1 MGAPW
6 RVLYGLPRHDRGRG
20 PRRFSEKFLPRRS
33 GVATIT
39 VHSILNMFAKKIG
52 IDLGTTTVLVY
63 MPKKGII
70 INEPSVVAISVVDK
84 KVLAVGKEAKE
95 MLGRTPDTI
104 VAKRPL
110 KDGVIADYR
119 TTEAMLRYFINKA
132 LGGMRLFRV
141 EVMVAVP
148 GGITSTERRAVIDA
162 TISAGAKAAY
172 IIKEPVVAAIG
183 ADIPIGSASG
193 HMIIDIGGGT
203 SEIAVIS
210 LGGIVSSSSIRIG
223 GNKLDAAIQEHVRR
237 KHNLAIGERTAEEI
251 KIRIGSA
258 LYLEQKLEMQ
268 VKGRDMIN
276 GLPRIVTLS
285 SDDVTDAIQHELQGM
300 IEAIK
305 DVLQNTPPE
314 LSADVMEKGMV
325 LSGGTAQLR
334 NLDKLF
340 AEATGVPAFVA
351 DDPQKAVARGT
362 GIALEN
368 LESYK
373 RSIFSS

>member
-1 MGAPW
+1 
-6 RVLYGLPRHDRGRG
+6 
-20 PRRFSEKFLPRRS
+20 
-33 GVATIT
+33 
-39 VHSILNMFAKKIG
+39 MFAKKIG

-63 MPKKGII
+63 IPKKGIVLH
-70 INEPSVVAISVVDK
+70 EPSVVAISIADK
-84 KVLAVGKEAKE
+84 RVLAVGKEAKE

-132 LGGMRLFRV
+132 LGGMRVFRP

-162 TISAGAKAAY
+162 TISAGARAAY

-183 ADIPIGSASG
+183 ADIPIGSPSG

-210 LGGIVSSSSIRIG
+210 LGGIVSSTSVRIG
-223 GNKLDAAIQEHVRR
+223 GNKLDLAIQEHVRR
-237 KHNLAIGERTAEEI
+237 KYGLAIGERTAEDI

-258 LYLEQKLEMQ
+258 LYLETKLEMQ
-268 VKGRDMIN
+268 AKGRDMIT
-276 GLPRIVTLS
+276 GLPRIITVT
-285 SDDVTDAIQHELQGM
+285 SDDVTDAVQHELQGI
-300 IEAIK
+300 IEAVK
-305 DVLQNTPPE
+305 DVLHNTPPE

-325 LSGGTAQLR
+325 LSGGSSQLR
-334 NLDKLF
+334 NLDRLLS
-340 AEATGVPAFVA
+340 EATGVPVFVA
-351 DDPQKAVARGT
+351 DNPQMCVAKGT

-368 LESYK
+368 LDSYK

>member
-1 MGAPW
+1 
-6 RVLYGLPRHDRGRG
+6 
-20 PRRFSEKFLPRRS
+20 
-33 GVATIT
+33 
-39 VHSILNMFAKKIG
+39 MFAKKIG
-52 IDLGTTTVLVY
+52 IDLGTTTVLVFI
-63 MPKKGII
+63 PKKGIVL
-70 INEPSVVAISVVDK
+70 NEPSVVAISLADK
-84 KVLAVGKEAKE
+84 RVLAVGKEAKE

-132 LGGMRLFRV
+132 LGGVRLFRP

-162 TISAGAKAAY
+162 TISAGARAAY

-193 HMIIDIGGGT
+193 HMIVDIGGGT

-210 LGGIVSSSSIRIG
+210 LGGIVSSASVRIG
-223 GNKLDAAIQEHVRR
+223 GNKLDTATQEHIRR
-237 KHNLAIGERTAEEI
+237 KYGLAIGERTSEDI

-258 LYLEQKLEMQ
+258 LYLESKLEMQ
-268 VKGRDMIN
+268 AKGRDMIT
-276 GLPRIVTLS
+276 GLPRIITVT
-285 SDDVTDAIQHELQGM
+285 SDDVTDAIQHELQG
-300 IEAIK
+300 IIQAIK
-305 DVLQNTPPE
+305 EVLQMTPPE

-325 LSGGTAQLR
+325 LSGGSSQLR
-334 NLDKLF
+334 NLDRLIS
-340 AEATGVPAFVA
+340 EATGVPVFVA
-351 DDPQKAVARGT
+351 DTPQLCVAKGT